1 MILDTSAMVAVLYG
15 EPESALFI
23 ELIAASPTCRM
34 SVANFVEL
42 SMVVERQLGPDAS
55 RETDR
60 FIQRAEIVVEPV
72 TVEHGML
79 ARQAF
84 LTYGKRSEEHT
95 SELQSLMRISYAV

>member
-1 MILDTSAMVAVLYG
+1 MVAVLYG
-15 EPESALFI
+15 EPESARFI

-72 TVEHGML
+72 TVEHGM
-79 ARQAF
+79 
-84 LTYGKRSEEHT
+84 RSEEHT
-95 SELQSLMRISYAV
+95 SELQSLMRISYAVFCLNKKKKNTHEH